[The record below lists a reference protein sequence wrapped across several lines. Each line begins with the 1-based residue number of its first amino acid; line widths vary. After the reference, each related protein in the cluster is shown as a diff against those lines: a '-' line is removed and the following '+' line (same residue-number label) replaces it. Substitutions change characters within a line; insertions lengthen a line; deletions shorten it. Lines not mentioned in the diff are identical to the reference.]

1 LFGILDEATPERKEL
16 RLNEPTISDQKPVDF
31 RFLLTQVWGEP
42 RDLKSSAEEMASRR
56 DARVRS
62 IVRFAYEHV
71 PWYGRVM
78 RELRLVPDDIRTAAD
93 LALLPIVRHEDLSTA
108 PAEFLPRHVR
118 MADLL
123 ELRTSGS
130 TMISRKI
137 YHDSE
142 GIVAGWAVKLRER
155 AIRER
160 RIGETRYRS
169 ASLTLDG
176 NPTRVRNHF
185 RVIAPAV
192 WKLIPEGRKFSV
204 FEDSTWLV
212 EALREWRPQHLSGYG
227 SSVGRLFRYLAE
239 SGESMPLPK
248 AVTFSSDAMA
258 PMERSI
264 IETDFGI
271 PVQGIYSATEAF
283 SIGFECGEGEGYH
296 VNEDVSV
303 VRIVNGE
310 GRAVDTGT
318 RGSIVLSNLVNRGTV
333 LLNYQLGD
341 AGSPVDEPCP
351 CGRPLPRIRLLDGR
365 DTTWIERADGTPIH
379 QYRLFLAL
387 ASLGLS
393 RWQVVQTGITTFLVR
408 TIPGSGQERSRIE
421 AEIRS
426 SMGELIGPGLDITIE
441 YPSDLERTRNGKVL
455 SFMRR

>member
-1 LFGILDEATPERKEL
+1 
-16 RLNEPTISDQKPVDF
+16 VDF
-31 RFLLTQVWGEP
+31 RFLLSQVWGEP
-42 RDLKSSAEEMASRR
+42 RDLKSGAGEIAARR
-56 DARVRS
+56 DERLRS
-62 IVRFAYEHV
+62 IVRFAYDQI
-71 PWYGRVM
+71 PWYARVM
-78 RELRLVPDDIRTAAD
+78 QAMRLDPGEIRTAAD
-93 LALLPIVRHEDLSTA
+93 LALLPIVRHEDLTMA
-108 PAEFLPRHVR
+108 PAEFLPRDAR

-130 TMISRKI
+130 TMLSRKI
-137 YHDSE
+137 YHDPE
-142 GIVAGWAVKLRER
+142 GIIAGWAVKLRER

-160 RIGETRYRS
+160 RIGERRYRS

-192 WKLIPEGRKFSV
+192 WKLIPEGRKISV
-204 FEDSTWLV
+204 FEDSARVV
-212 EALREWRPQHLSGYG
+212 EVLREWRPQHLSGYG

-248 AVTFSSDAMA
+248 AVTFSSDSMA

-303 VRIVNGE
+303 VRIVDGE
-310 GRAVDTGT
+310 GREVDAGT
-318 RGSIVLSNLVNRGTV
+318 RGSIVVSNLVNRGTV

-341 AGSPVDEPCP
+341 AGSPIDGPCP

-365 DTTWIERADGTPIH
+365 DTTFIERASGLPIH
-379 QYRLFLAL
+379 QYRLYLAL

-393 RWQVVQTGITTFLVR
+393 RWQVVQTAISNFTVR
-408 TIPGSGQERSRIE
+408 AIPACGQEHTRIE

-426 SMGELIGPGLDITIE
+426 AMAGLIGPGLEIMIE

-455 SFMRR
+455 SFIRK

>member
-1 LFGILDEATPERKEL
+1 M
-16 RLNEPTISDQKPVDF
+16 DF

-42 RDLKSSAEEMASRR
+42 RDLKSGAGEIAIRR
-56 DARVRS
+56 DERLRS
-62 IVRFAYEHV
+62 IVRFAYDQV

-78 RELRLVPDDIRTAAD
+78 RSMRFDPGEIRTATD
-93 LALLPIVRHEDLSTA
+93 LALLPIVRHEDLSMA
-108 PAEFLPRHVR
+108 PAEFVPRNAR
-118 MADLL
+118 LEDLL

-137 YHDSE
+137 YHDPE

-160 RIGETRYRS
+160 RIGERSYRS

-192 WKLIPEGRKFSV
+192 WKLIPEGRKISV
-204 FEDSTWLV
+204 FEDSARV
-212 EALREWRPQHLSGYG
+212 VDVLREWRPHHLAGYG

-239 SGESMPLPK
+239 SGQSMPLPK
-248 AVTFSSDAMA
+248 AVTFSGDSMA

-264 IETDFGI
+264 IENDFGI

-283 SIGFECGEGEGYH
+283 SIGFECGAGEGYH

-303 VRIVNGE
+303 VRIVDVE
-310 GRAVDTGT
+310 GREVDAGAS
-318 RGSIVLSNLVNRGTV
+318 GSIVVSNLVNRGTV

-341 AGSPVDEPCP
+341 TGSPIDAPCP
-351 CGRPLPRIRLLDGR
+351 CGRHLPRIRLLDGR
-365 DTTWIERADGTPIH
+365 DTTWIERASGLPIH
-379 QYRLFLAL
+379 QYRLYLAL

-393 RWQVVQTGITTFLVR
+393 RWQVVQTALSHFTVR
-408 TIPGSGQERSRIE
+408 AIPACGQDRTRIE

-426 SMGELIGPGLDITIE
+426 EMGELIGPDLEITIE
-441 YPSDLERTRNGKVL
+441 YPSDLERTGNGKVL
-455 SFMRR
+455 SFIRR